1 MAHDPKKPVPFAVPA
16 DLAERSRAA
25 NERIAAGEPMTIQQ
39 LADAL
44 GMPFE
49 FVAVAIGITE
59 VLMSGTPVVIDP
71 AKLPAFN

>member
-1 MAHDPKKPVPFAVPA
+1 MSNPKKPVPFAVPA

-25 NERIAAGEPMTIQQ
+25 NMRVAAGEPMTVQQ

-49 FVAVAIGITE
+49 FVAVAIGMTE
-59 VLMSGTPVVIDP
+59 VLMSGQPVLIDP
-71 AKLPAFN
+71 AKLSPLN